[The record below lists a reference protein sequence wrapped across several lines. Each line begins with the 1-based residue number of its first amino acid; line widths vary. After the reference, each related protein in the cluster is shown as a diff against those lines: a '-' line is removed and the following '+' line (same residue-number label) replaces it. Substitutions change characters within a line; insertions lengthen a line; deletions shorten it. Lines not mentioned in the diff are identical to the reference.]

1 MAAADDRHPPPR
13 SGVTSRAVVGSERNP
28 GSLLSGDTRDHGGQ
42 PPDRPITPRATRERH
57 WLALTRETL
66 PALAGARD
74 WPVRA
79 DHCFQ
84 RILLDHAC
92 GGRWYDHIPKRPAY
106 AHASD
111 AVLDAAIALG
121 ERVAAGTADLAALNV
136 QSLRWRG
143 KR

>member
-1 MAAADDRHPPPR
+1 MPN
-13 SGVTSRAVVGSERNP
+13 NP
-28 GSLLSGDTRDHGGQ
+28 D
-42 PPDRPITPRATRERH
+42 PDRRAREQR
-57 WLALTRETL
+57 WLTLTRETL
-66 PALAGARD
+66 PALAAGRA

-92 GGRWYDHIPKRPAY
+92 GGCWYDHIAARPAY

-111 AVLDAAIALG
+111 AILAAATALG
-121 ERVAAGTADLAALNV
+121 EAVADGTADLSDLNDR
-136 QSLRWRG
+136 SLRWRG